1 MSERID
7 GTITASIGYVDM
19 LRGKDGKSAF
29 ELAVEQGYTGTL
41 DEWLAS
47 LKGEK
52 GDTGEQGLKG
62 DAGLQG
68 EKGDKGD
75 TGEQGPQG
83 EKGADGA
90 KGEDGKTPVKGTDY
104 FTNEDKTEIESTVKA
119 DIKPYVIEVN
129 ETITEDGR
137 FDVTPKEAISEIR
150 SKIKEYT
157 AECRKVQLKLRLN
170 SRVVYVPLTTSVH
183 DEQEWQFSGYIGGNY
198 IFECGFD
205 MPIFVSAT
213 LANRVDS
220 ITLTVTSLDPE
231 YVQEDIDSK
240 QDKLTAG
247 TNITIDGTTISAT
260 SYDDT
265 EVKSL
270 ISTETS
276 ARELAV
282 KEVTNSVTVLRSTVE
297 GKQDTLTA
305 GTGISIVDGVISCTF
320 EDGSEVSY

>member
-52 GDTGEQGLKG
+52 GDAGEQGSK
-62 DAGLQG
+62 
-68 EKGDKGD
+68 
-75 TGEQGPQG
+75 GEQGPQG
-83 EKGADGA
+83 EKGTDGA
-90 KGEDGKTPVKGTDY
+90 RGEDGKTPVKGTDY
-104 FTNEDKTEIESTVKA
+104 FTNEDKLEMEDSVKA

-137 FDVTPKEAISEIR
+137 FNVTPKEAVSEVR
-150 SKIKEYT
+150 SKIKEYSV
-157 AECRKVQLKLRLN
+157 EGRSVQLKLQL
-170 SRVVYVPLTTSVH
+170 SLRVVYIPLTTSIYN
-183 DEQEWQFSGYIGGNY
+183 EQDWQFSGYIGDNY

-205 MPIFVSAT
+205 APIFVSAT
-213 LANRVDS
+213 LASGSDS
-220 ITLTVTSLDPE
+220 ISVTVTSLAPE
-231 YVQEDIDSK
+231 YIQEEIDSK

-247 TNITIDGTTISAT
+247 TNITIDGTTISAV
-260 SYDDT
+260 SYDDA

-270 ISTETS
+270 ITSETS
-276 ARELAV
+276 ARESAV
-282 KEVTNSVTVLRSTVE
+282 KEVTNSVTSLQTTLE
-297 GKQDTLTA
+297 GKQDALTA
-305 GTGISIVDGVISCTF
+305 GTGISIVDGVISCSF
-320 EDGSEVSY
+320 EDGSEVNY